1 MLISAATS
9 AEITAVIHR
18 LQAIG
23 MMWRDIDLANAH
35 FFVAKKAEGI
45 IGFVGMEVGEGGALL
60 RSLYVEPE
68 HRNANIGIQLVR
80 MVETEAH
87 RLGLAGVYCFS
98 THAGGFFLKHGYS
111 QVPVAQAV
119 QRVGHTPQALWYLQR
134 GDELADEIAFAKP
147 SNTNP
152 IANSIALRPATLAD
166 APAITAIY
174 AYQVKHGTA
183 SWELTPPSL
192 DEMRK
197 RMCTIL
203 EAGYPYL
210 VAEVD
215 GVVLGYSYASSYRPR
230 PGYRFTCENSV
241 YVDPALQRKGIAKL
255 LLSELMT
262 RCAAQGLRQMI
273 AVIGDSHNIA
283 SIKLHESLGFVQV
296 GFLPNIGYKFDRWL
310 DSVIMQRA
318 L

>member
-1 MLISAATS
+1 VITS
-9 AEITAVIHR
+9 ADSPETARIIHR
-18 LQAIG
+18 LQSIG
-23 MMWRDIDLANAH
+23 MMWRDIDLANAR
-35 FFVAKKAEGI
+35 FFVAKQDEAL
-45 IGFVGMEVGEGGALL
+45 IGFVGMELDERGALL
-60 RSLYVEPE
+60 RSLYVEPQ
-68 HRNANIGIQLVR
+68 HRKAGIAAQLVR
-80 MVETEAH
+80 AVEAEANK
-87 RLGLAGVYCFS
+87 LGLNSVYCFS
-98 THAGGFFLKHGYS
+98 TGTGGFFIKHGYS
-111 QVPVAQAV
+111 QVPVAEAV

-183 SWELTPPSL
+183 SWELTAPNL
-192 DEMRK
+192 DEVRK
-197 RMCTIL
+197 RISAIL

-210 VAEVD
+210 VAEVG
-215 GVVLGYSYASSYRPR
+215 GVVLGYSYASGYRPR

-241 YVDPALQRKGIAKL
+241 YVDPSQQRKGIAKL
-255 LLSELMT
+255 LLSELIA

-273 AVIGDSHNIA
+273 AVIGDSENIA
-283 SIKLHESLGFVQV
+283 SIKLHESVGFVRV
-296 GFLPNIGYKFDRWL
+296 GLLPNIGYKFDRWL